1 MQCHVRAM
9 TKPPESAH
17 DRLNRELYR
26 YYFGGWKLWL
36 AVLALLLFLGWL
48 LFPQPLTVTY
58 QTGVVT
64 GVTTLQGEG
73 GPIIRIGV
81 QAGDLQVEA
90 GTGAKLLA
98 PAKGETICLRRT
110 IGDWTGMEA
119 FSLAPMRRCDAP

>member
-1 MQCHVRAM
+1 MQCHVRTM
-9 TKPPESAH
+9 TKPPESVH

-26 YYFGGWKLWL
+26 HYFGGWKVWL
-36 AVLALLLFLGWL
+36 AVLALLLCFGWL
-48 LFPQPLTVTY
+48 LYPQPLTVTY

-81 QAGDLQVEA
+81 QTGDIRVEA
-90 GTGAKLLA
+90 GTGAKFVA
-98 PAKGETICLRRT
+98 PANGETTCLRRT

-119 FSLAPMRRCDAP
+119 FSLAPIRRCDAR

>member
-1 MQCHVRAM
+1 MHSHIGTM
-9 TKPPESAH
+9 TKPPENVH
-17 DRLNRELYR
+17 DRLNKELYR

-36 AVLALLLFLGWL
+36 AVLAVLLFLGWS

-81 QAGDLQVEA
+81 QTGDIRVEA
-90 GTGAKLLA
+90 GTRAQFVA
-98 PAKGETICLRRT
+98 PANGETICLRRT

-119 FSLAPMRRCDAP
+119 FGLAPMRHCDAP